1 MDINNLEQDLF
12 KTQKFGGLSSLN
24 LLTRNLDLK
33 NLAAGLEEQ
42 QETEGEYDADELDG
56 GDKSSNKDVM
66 LDEIQVMDASHLEKK
81 KQGTGL
87 NALLSNFGVKGS
99 LVMGQKGG
107 LSSLGLQGLDGFE
120 DLNDGDLD

>member
-56 GDKSSNKDVM
+56 GDKSSNKDVI
-66 LDEIQVMDASHLEKK
+66 LDDIQ
-81 KQGTGL
+81 
-87 NALLSNFGVKGS
+87 LLSNFGVKGS